1 MLACSFSFGCL
12 FPFPLACLSLEQENR
27 SRYSRQWNRKEGKKR
42 EKEAIKKRKE
52 TIKGR
57 AKQKMHIT
65 AESCWT
71 QRNNAVSNLD
81 VWTFPNP
88 ISAKTASHC
97 NGALALRTAWRLSA
111 RNRVPRS
118 LHRLK
123 LGCTQTARRL
133 HASKPRGSFLKLN
146 AFIGDAPREKI
157 RALRLSPPTSYSHCP
172 RVRVAVVLENAVAR
186 CRARGCVGGFGVEG
200 QGIEGCT
207 PFLRHYVIRRFS
219 GDSHGVNPRRETSS
233 TAFSR

>member
-1 MLACSFSFGCL
+1 MNAEGTDARLFVLVRMPFS
-12 FPFPLACLSLEQENR
+12 LS
-27 SRYSRQWNRKEGKKR
+27 SRMFVSRTVESITIQSAMKSKR
-42 EKEAIKKRKE
+42 ERERKGGKEARKKRKE
-52 TIKGR
+52 TLKGR
-57 AKQKMHIT
+57 VKQKMHIT

-71 QRNNAVSNLD
+71 QRNNAVSNFD

-133 HASKPRGSFLKLN
+133 HADCTQAS
-146 AFIGDAPREKI
+146 
-157 RALRLSPPTSYSHCP
+157 RAVH
-172 RVRVAVVLENAVAR
+172 
-186 CRARGCVGGFGVEG
+186 
-200 QGIEGCT
+200 
-207 PFLRHYVIRRFS
+207 FS
-219 GDSHGVNPRRETSS
+219 S
-233 TAFSR
+233 